1 MINKITKK
9 NKINPVFNASEK
21 LNKMKSQMGI
31 RAKRIN
37 KRLKVEYRDWRSKSN
52 QWRIYLSANLTLKVG
67 RSLEIPN
74 SVNIKLLIYLT
85 LIFSINQI

>member
-1 MINKITKK
+1 LINKITKK